1 MPVFDTIAEPA
12 PTVSIAIGKK
22 IPMHNQGEL
31 NRHCQPTYRRIVHRR
46 SAVTAVAD
54 VFVQSLVLAGFC
66 PDHAPKQRT
75 RPIHHN
81 ISSTGHRAFS
91 TSTKYG
97 FNERSPKTSNF
108 VLRNHPID
116 HRISHIYPKPLSTHA
131 AKSEPEEREC
141 HHVNQFISINT
152 NDKISQSTARVPDD
166 MDLEYDRRGTIP
178 QSRNALQIAPSNVST
193 PQNQKGRRT
202 NVTPLRPVLR
212 LSIFRGHQ
220 IWIIDYNRWL
230 KTTRRRNN
238 KDGPAVKE
246 RLREPT
252 ISRNL
257 HLLLPA
263 IEDHTKSNQ
272 YVFSL
277 YKRLPSPGISILS
290 VEERA
295 QLLHR
300 FAHPQ
305 DRRRSNAR
313 YFLSLFN
320 DMIEAGFKLSK
331 SLCTSAIYFTGHKV
345 PRLEKRD
352 LMDAIAIWHRM
363 ESTYGLEADD
373 VVFELLYRIATLS
386 GHFAVADRLYQE
398 MKKRGVRL
406 SRRGYVTMLHSYG
419 FRRDVAGIHKT
430 FEELVSSGEVVDT
443 TVLNCLI
450 SSLLNAGDL
459 DTAQNIYSRMMQD
472 SAKSV
477 AKAMTAHTKAVLLPS
492 TSADFAVRRSRSQNL
507 CAIFEDYLEIRKKQ
521 GNQDV
526 PDLYVPVVPNIRTFA
541 ILFRY
546 HCLSTGDMTA
556 VSQLLDDMEKFFESP
571 PKVIIYYFLFRGF
584 GIHTSAKGWTE
595 KLLLGAWDAFKRVLY
610 DSQQRLIDLE
620 PSWLPSKSA
629 KPAAIW
635 ENPLKSFQ
643 IYQPGSQSL
652 PQVLVDD
659 QDRERQSNNEGTEN
673 DTVDEG
679 KRSGGIADGTPEK
692 EDIMALF
699 DQLPQTEYGQVHEEW
714 FPEEDTRPRLEN
726 GMFLGRELN
735 MVILKAFGAHC
746 DAETLLRVYADIERM
761 WRPNKRLA
769 VDVNSVRKELY
780 RQLDKVQKR
789 ERGML

>member
-1 MPVFDTIAEPA
+1 MPVIDTIAEPA

-31 NRHCQPTYRRIVHRR
+31 NRHCQPTYRRIFHRR

-97 FNERSPKTSNF
+97 FNERSPKASNP

-116 HRISHIYPKPLSTHA
+116 SRISHIYPKPLSTHA

-141 HHVNQFISINT
+141 HHVDQFISINT
-152 NDKISQSTARVPDD
+152 NDKILQSTARVPDD

-178 QSRNALQIAPSNVST
+178 QSRNTLQIPPSNVST

-246 RLREPT
+246 RLQEPT

-398 MKKRGVRL
+398 MKKRGIRL
-406 SRRGYVTMLHSYG
+406 SRRGHVTMLHSYG
-419 FRRDVAGIHKT
+419 FRGDVAGIHKT

-472 SAKSV
+472 SAKSL

-492 TSADFAVRRSRSQNL
+492 TSTDFAVRRSRSQNL

-526 PDLYVPVVPNIRTFA
+526 PDLYVPVVPNVRTFA

-556 VSQLLDDMEKFFESP
+556 VSQLLDDMENFFESP

-620 PSWLPSKSA
+620 TSWLPSQSA

-643 IYQPGSQSL
+643 IYQTGSQSL

-659 QDRERQSNNEGTEN
+659 QGREKQSNNEGTEN

-679 KRSGGIADGTPEK
+679 KRSGGVADGTPEE

-699 DQLPQTEYGQVHEEW
+699 DQLPQTEYGRLHEEW
-714 FPEEDTRPRLEN
+714 FPEEDTRRRLEN
-726 GMFLGRELN
+726 GMFLGRDLN
-735 MVILKAFGAHC
+735 IVILKAFGAHC

-769 VDVNSVRKELY
+769 VDVNSVRKELH
-780 RQLDKVQKR
+780 RQLEKVQKR
-789 ERGML
+789 EQAIL